1 VSVAPRTV
9 RVTVPVHLQ
18 TLARV
23 DGELRV
29 DVAGP
34 VTVSS
39 VLDAVEA
46 AYPMLRGTIRGH
58 GTEKRRAFIRFFACG
73 EDISHDPP
81 SDPLPDAIAR
91 GDDAL
96 CVIGAISGG

>member
-1 VSVAPRTV
+1 MITPRTV
-9 RVTVPVHLQ
+9 RVTIPVHLQ

-29 DVAGP
+29 EVPGE
-34 VTVSS
+34 VTVST

-46 AYPMLRGTIRGH
+46 AYPMLRGTIRNH
-58 GTEKRRAFIRFFACG
+58 NSEKRRPFIRFFACG
-73 EDISHDPP
+73 QDLSHDSP
-81 SDPLPDAIAR
+81 DRPLPEEVASGRDP
-91 GDDAL
+91 L

>member
-1 VSVAPRTV
+1 MSTV
-9 RVTVPVHLQ
+9 RVAIPVHLQ

-23 DGELRV
+23 GGELTV
-29 DVAGP
+29 EVPGE
-34 VTVSS
+34 VTVTS

-46 AYPMLRGTIRGH
+46 SYPMLRGTIRGH

-73 EDISHDPP
+73 QDISHDPP
-81 SDPLPDAIAR
+81 SDPLPAAIAR
-91 GDDAL
+91 GDDPL